1 MALQRGSDGPGR
13 IWDPHPLLLKDRST
27 CEKASSNEPSRFSI
41 GNVYAARKE
50 NVDMQV
56 ISRTDF
62 AYTSQGP
69 FILCAIEKV
78 NTVKGYIFPVEFAR
92 R

>member
-1 MALQRGSDGPGR
+1 MRE
-13 IWDPHPLLLKDRST
+13 T
-27 CEKASSNEPSRFSI
+27 CSNEPSRFSVS
-41 GNVYAARKE
+41 NVYAARKE
-50 NVDMQV
+50 NVDMQESR

-69 FILCAIEKV
+69 HSLCAFENV